1 MEAGVPETGPRGAG
15 VMGRSFPRALWPR
28 PEVLA
33 HWTTAGAT
41 GLGTEFFRSVQVCVI
56 DWESGQVEWPSGSSL
71 LTST

>member
-1 MEAGVPETGPRGAG
+1 
-15 VMGRSFPRALWPR
+15 MGWSFPRALWPR

-41 GLGTEFFRSVQVCVI
+41 GLGTAPLRSVQFCVI
-56 DWESGQVEWPSGSSL
+56 EWELGQVEWPGASSL